1 MANVKKRA
9 NKVNKLET
17 ARKAQIKG
25 KVKIMTDNMKDT
37 KIPQGKSKG
46 VANKMQNKKNRLMK
60 PMEGE

>member
-1 MANVKKRA
+1 MANVKNRA

-17 ARKAQIKG
+17 ARKAQING

-37 KIPQGKSKG
+37 KIPQGKSKD

>member
-1 MANVKKRA
+1 MANVKNRA

-37 KIPQGKSKG
+37 KNPTSKIERRSKQKIG
-46 VANKMQNKKNRLMK
+46 
-60 PMEGE
+60 